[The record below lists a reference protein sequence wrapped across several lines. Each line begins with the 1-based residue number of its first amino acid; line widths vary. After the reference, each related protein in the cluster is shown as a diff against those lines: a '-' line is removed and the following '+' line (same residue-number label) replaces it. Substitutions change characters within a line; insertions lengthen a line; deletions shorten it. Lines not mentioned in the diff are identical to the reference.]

1 MKEVVKMG
9 LILKKVLKSAGVFVP
24 EGAVNVFLRVPK
36 SFLSA
41 PYELQDDAVVLGE
54 VLGVE
59 EVGGAFEADELIGK
73 EIELVLR
80 QGYLGS
86 DDWLH
91 FSRNSWP
98 LLRDYGIFPDY
109 FQITVILKEIRIDGK
124 TIPIYP
130 KRDVVA

>member
-1 MKEVVKMG
+1 MG
-9 LILKKVLKSAGVFVP
+9 LILKKVLKSGGVFVP
-24 EGAVNVFLRVPK
+24 VGAVDIFLRVPK
-36 SFLSA
+36 SLLSA
-41 PYELQDDAVVLGE
+41 PYELQDDAVVLGDI
-54 VLGVE
+54 LGVE
-59 EVGGAFEADELIGK
+59 EVGGEFEADEMIGK

-109 FQITVILKEIRIDGK
+109 FQIAVILKEIRIDGK

-130 KRDVVA
+130 KRDVMA

>member
-1 MKEVVKMG
+1 MKAVIGMG
-9 LILKKVLKSAGVFVP
+9 LILKKVLKSGGVFVP
-24 EGAVNVFLRVPK
+24 VGAVDIFLRVPK
-36 SFLSA
+36 SLLSA
-41 PYELQDDAVVLGE
+41 PYELQDDAVVLGDI
-54 VLGVE
+54 LGVE
-59 EVGGAFEADELIGK
+59 EVGGAFEADEMIGK
-73 EIELVLR
+73 ETQFVLR

-109 FQITVILKEIRIDGK
+109 FQITVILKEIRIDGE

-130 KRDVVA
+130 KRDGVV

>member
-1 MKEVVKMG
+1 MG
-9 LILKKVLKSAGVFVP
+9 LILERMLKSEGVFVP
-24 EGAVNVFLRVPK
+24 EGAVNIFLRVPK

-41 PYELQDDAVVLGE
+41 PYELQDNAVVLGE
-54 VLGVE
+54 ILGVE
-59 EVGGAFEADELIGK
+59 EVGREFEADEMIGK
-73 EIELVLR
+73 EIEFVLR

-109 FQITVILKEIRIDGK
+109 FQITVVLKEIRTDGE

-130 KRDVVA
+130 KRDVVV